1 MSNSDYIIHGSRLE
15 NLIKILQ
22 CGYINNKPM
31 KKDIIMLKYKPS
43 NQIFTQLIY
52 RNIPNEKKQKPHWW
66 NCVIVLDKKIL
77 KDYPFYATRV
87 GGFTNKF
94 ENGKTSEHTIIYG
107 EGNLDRM
114 PNLTK
119 LKNIINKV
127 CENDTFDSDTFT
139 HSNEILFNAF
149 CASLYIGNN
158 WFWNNKIILL
168 IGWGILLT
176 IILLFVS
183 CNLLKIFVNINILS
197 IFVSDKFNICQL
209 YSAKFESTFIDVN
222 AFAATD
228 STIFICNKIFWY
240 SV

>member
-127 CENDTFDSDTFT
+127 CETDSFDSVTFT
-139 HSNEILFNAF
+139 HSNEILFNKQIPLNTYCKCIIMYDEPYLKDKKEGQKQKQNIIELA
-149 CASLYIGNN
+149 NN
-158 WFWNNKIILL
+158 ANIPIKVYNLKKKNYLEGLNN
-168 IGWGILLT
+168 
-176 IILLFVS
+176 
-183 CNLLKIFVNINILS
+183 
-197 IFVSDKFNICQL
+197 
-209 YSAKFESTFIDVN
+209 FID
-222 AFAATD
+222 
-228 STIFICNKIFWY
+228 IIENK
-240 SV
+240 